1 MAKELPSESKLEQ
14 IGLLL
19 AIISL
24 TVMAVNIIQM
34 IILVILLIMGKTTN
48 NAINLP
54 FTINIYMVLF
64 GTISFFIAML
74 LLIADLIKS

>member
-1 MAKELPSESKLEQ
+1 MAKELSSESKLVQ

-24 TVMAVNIIQM
+24 TVIAVSTIQM
-34 IILVILLIMGKTTN
+34 IVLAILLIMGKTTN

-54 FTINIYMVLF
+54 FAINVCMGLF
-64 GTISFFIAML
+64 GTTSLGISMIF
-74 LLIADLIKS
+74 LIADLIKS

>member
-24 TVMAVNIIQM
+24 TVMAVSTIQM
-34 IILVILLIMGKTTN
+34 IVLVILLIMGKTTN

-54 FTINIYMVLF
+54 FTINTYMAIF
-64 GTISFFIAML
+64 GTISLFIAML
-74 LLIADLIKS
+74 FLISDLIKS